1 MVFSNL
7 KPVKKDYRRFK
18 IRTVEGQD
26 DYGSLA
32 EMLERRFKRAL
43 EGDSGFS
50 VLPDLILMDGGRGQ
64 VSTAEKVLNRLGIHV
79 PVLGMAKDDSHRTR
93 ALVNGCGDEILLKDN
108 PLIFKYCGTIQEEVH
123 RFAIEYHRSLHNR
136 NSICSVLDNIE
147 GIGPARRNALLSH
160 FNSVEDIKKADVESL
175 MKVKG
180 ITEKNARAIK
190 EYFS

>member
-1 MVFSNL
+1 M
-7 KPVKKDYRRFK
+7 
-18 IRTVEGQD
+18 
-26 DYGSLA
+26 
-32 EMLERRFKRAL
+32 
-43 EGDSGFS
+43 
-50 VLPDLILMDGGRGQ
+50 
-64 VSTAEKVLNRLGIHV
+64 STAEKVLNRLGIHV

-136 NSICSVLDNIE
+136 NSIGSVLDNIE